1 MAKPTRNLSPEYVK
15 RTKQLRAK
23 WQAIRCIMFAGILVI
38 FMVIG
43 LCMFARP
50 KISETEKRKLAE
62 FPAPTAQT
70 IWDGGFFTA
79 LQTWYTDTYPLREA
93 MISGGASL
101 ETLYGLKGDE
111 IYGNVAKQVDE
122 IPDVASPTVAKVI
135 EKPATTEATNLPG
148 MPKKKSTDSDAEN
161 ATTTFALEE
170 PEAGED
176 GTIREEPETAGT
188 VYISDHK
195 GFNVFGFNQSTA
207 DYYASMVN
215 TLRARMPKKVNFY
228 EMLVPTAYGVCLSD
242 DIQESLGGSNE
253 SEAFDYIYNQLSPDV
268 HAVSCIN
275 MLKKHNAEYIYF
287 RTDHHWT
294 ALGAY
299 YAYFEL
305 CRAMKVEPHTL
316 DQFEKMEF
324 DNFLGSF
331 YSASNQSHE
340 LAEAPDTVEAYVPM
354 GTNILTC
361 TDKDGS
367 VYDWPVIN
375 DVSEYPSGMKYSC
388 FIAADNQI
396 SVVENPQITDGSACV
411 LLKESYGNAFAPF
424 LVDHYQTLYI
434 IDYRYYRGDV
444 GQLIRDN
451 KVKDVILLNNAEAL
465 STTHIEELL
474 SIFP

>member
-1 MAKPTRNLSPEYVK
+1 MANQKRPLSPEYVA
-15 RTKQLRAK
+15 RSKQLRAK
-23 WQAIRCIMFAGILVI
+23 WQVIRCVMFIGILVI

-43 LCMFARP
+43 FCIFARP
-50 KISETEKRKLAE
+50 KVSETEKRKLAE
-62 FPAPTAQT
+62 FPKADAQSV
-70 IWDGGFFTA
+70 WDGGFFTA

-93 MISGGASL
+93 MISGGGTL
-101 ETLYGLKGDE
+101 ESLYGLRGDE
-111 IYGNVAKQVDE
+111 IHGSVATQVDE

-135 EKPATTEATNLPG
+135 EKEPEKTEAATTEAEV
-148 MPKKKSTDSDAEN
+148 SEEN
-161 ATTTFALEE
+161 GTTAFALDE

-195 GFNVFGFNQSTA
+195 GFNIFYFNQTTA

-215 TLRARMPKKVNFY
+215 TLRARMPKSANFY
-228 EMLVPTAYGVCLSD
+228 EMLVPTAYGVCLAD
-242 DIQESLGGSNE
+242 NIQESLGGSNE
-253 SEAFDYIYNQLSPDV
+253 SQAIDYIYNQLSPDV

-305 CRAMKVEPHTL
+305 CRAMQVEPHTL

-324 DNFLGSF
+324 DDFLGSF
-331 YSASNQSHE
+331 YAASNQSAE
-340 LAEAPDTVEAYVPM
+340 LASAPDTVEAYVPM
-354 GTNILTC
+354 GTNTLHC

-367 VYDWPVIN
+367 EYDWPIVN
-375 DVSEYPSGMKYSC
+375 DVSEYPQGTKYSC

-396 SVVENPQITDGSACV
+396 SVVENPAITDGSACV

-424 LVDHYQTLYI
+424 LVDHYQKLFI

-444 GQLIRDN
+444 CELIKEN
-451 KVKDVILLNNAEAL
+451 HVKDVILLNNAEAL
-465 STTHIEELL
+465 SNTHIEELL
-474 SIFP
+474 SIFQ